1 METNINYTVVGA
13 FVIALVAAIVM
24 AVIWL
29 SAGFSSKAEFTDYQ
43 VFMKESVN
51 GLAVDAAV
59 EFNGV
64 SVGTVKSIE
73 ICQEDPQVV
82 ILLLSVKDTTPV
94 TQGTRATLNMKGLT
108 GIGYLALIDKG
119 TDTRPLVALE
129 GQPYPVINTAPS
141 LLLRM
146 DTAISKLNES
156 LHQVSISISTLL
168 DTQNLQSIKQILAN
182 MQATTQ
188 IMPQLLQDS
197 RSAMQSITTQT
208 LPAANQA
215 MADLSTITRN
225 LVGVS
230 NEIKQNPA
238 ILIRGV
244 QPNRLG
250 PGEK

>member
-24 AVIWL
+24 GVIWL
-29 SAGFSSKAEFTDYQ
+29 SAGFSVVQYTNYQ
-43 VFMKESVN
+43 VFMRESVN

-73 ICQEDPQVV
+73 LSQKDPQVV
-82 ILLLSVKDTTPV
+82 IILLNVKNNTPV
-94 TQGTRATLNMKGLT
+94 TLGTRATLNMKGLT

-119 TDTRPLVALE
+119 TDPRPLTALPN
-129 GQPYPVINTAPS
+129 QPYPVINTAPS
-141 LLLRM
+141 LFLRF
-146 DTAISKLNES
+146 DTAMTKLNDS
-156 LHQVSISISTLL
+156 LHQVSVSVQSLL
-168 DTQNLQSIKQILAN
+168 DQTNLRSIKQILQN

-188 IMPQLLQDS
+188 LMPQLMQES
-197 RSAMQSITTQT
+197 RSAMKSISTQT

-215 MADLSTITRN
+215 MADLSIITRN

-238 ILIRGV
+238 VLIRGV
-244 QPNRLG
+244 QPNPLG